1 MGYVRQTVVPRSHK
15 LVLRCIADGDSELLE
30 RMTAQQFYTDEGRL
44 EGLEDEVEVLAQAG
58 DVLYY
63 HPYLVH
69 GASKNRR
76 DEPRKVLFTHYYP
89 ALGPEQE
96 AQRQRQCTWLTD
108 AEVGERFHWEVLA
121 AREGDADFERLVGAE
136 GWAP

>member
-1 MGYVRQTVVPRSHK
+1 MSESFRKVRVRT
-15 LVLRCIADGDSELLE
+15 
-30 RMTAQQFYTDEGRL
+30 
-44 EGLEDEVEVLAQAG
+44 G
-58 DVLYY
+58 DVVYY

-96 AQRQRQCTWLTD
+96 AQRQRECTWLTD

-121 AREGDADFERLVGAE
+121 AREGDDHFERLVGAE
-136 GWAP
+136 GWMA